1 MFSNVL
7 IVCYANICR
16 SPAAEV
22 VFKSLHP
29 GVSCKPVTY
38 HSAGVRA
45 FEGMEMDA
53 VMKDL
58 LVAQGLSVAPH
69 RSRRLNIGM
78 VREADLILV
87 AERNQIGQVEDL
99 DRAARGKVFAL
110 GNWEGI
116 DVVDPHGKSESS
128 YRASLTLIERLAAGW
143 IERIC

>member
-1 MFSNVL
+1 
-7 IVCYANICR
+7 
-16 SPAAEV
+16 
-22 VFKSLHP
+22 
-29 GVSCKPVTY
+29 
-38 HSAGVRA
+38 
-45 FEGMEMDA
+45 
-53 VMKDL
+53 MKNL

-87 AERNQIGQVEDL
+87 AERNQIGLVEAI
-99 DRAARGKVFAL
+99 DRTARGKVFAL
-110 GNWEGI
+110 GNWEEI

>member
-53 VMKDL
+53 VMKNL

-69 RSRRLNIGM
+69 RSRRVNIGM

-87 AERNQIGQVEDL
+87 AERNQIGQVEAPRSRCSGQGVCIGQL
-99 DRAARGKVFAL
+99 GRGRRCR
-110 GNWEGI
+110 
-116 DVVDPHGKSESS
+116 SS
-128 YRASLTLIERLAAGW
+128 W
-143 IERIC
+143 